1 MQSQVSKIVILFE
14 RRLIASCQKPNK
26 LECLSLASLPNL
38 VKFDSLAYWDD
49 SKLNRK

>member
-1 MQSQVSKIVILFE
+1 MQSQVSKIVLFFE

-38 VKFDSLAYWDD
+38 VKFNSPAYLGDS
-49 SKLNRK
+49 